1 MNNTIN
7 LDSLLDDVET
17 YLAAQYRRRQARE
30 RLLAQSRQQSQ
41 VQAWHGIIGVVCLG
55 MAVAMLFWL

>member
-7 LDSLLDDVET
+7 LDSLLDDIET
-17 YLAAQYRRRQARE
+17 YLEAQYRRRLAWE
-30 RLLAQSRQQSQ
+30 RLLTQSRQQSQ
-41 VQAWHGIIGVVCLG
+41 VQTWHGIIVCLG